1 MCNVVM
7 KERGYAII
15 KHAITKG
22 MSEHM
27 QPEIIVLID
36 DILLITNGKV
46 DCGILEKKAEK
57 L

>member
-46 DCGILEKKAEK
+46 DCGVLEKKAEK